1 MLHLHSDPYYALM
14 NSINFGREV
23 QSLMSSGREFQILGH
38 SVRRLFSPNVA
49 VFVLLTAKSL
59 FLLAECEAFKFRFK
73 FPFNFQ

>member
-1 MLHLHSDPYYALM
+1 
-14 NSINFGREV
+14 
-23 QSLMSSGREFQILGH
+23 MSSGREFQILGH

-73 FPFNFQ
+73 FPFNFQWPFNELFSSDVSLWNQ